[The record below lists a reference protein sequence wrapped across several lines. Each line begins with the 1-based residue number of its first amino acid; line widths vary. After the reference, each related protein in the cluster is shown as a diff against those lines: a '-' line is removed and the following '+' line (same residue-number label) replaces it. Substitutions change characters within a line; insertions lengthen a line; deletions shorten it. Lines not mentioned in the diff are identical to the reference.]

1 MTDTVADTRP
11 AGSREQVVAVSDTLV
26 ELLRSFGRARARMIA
41 ATHDADWSAHVL
53 LKYLHNEGPMRAG
66 ELAEC
71 LHTDPSTVSR
81 QVAALV
87 RDGLLERRADPEDG
101 RASLLV
107 LTAAADAVLADHDRL
122 RVDFFAGV
130 LDDWSPDELDT
141 FTHLLA
147 RFTADFERTGAD
159 ELTKRIADRASA
171 PAAANSATDEGISH
185 R

>member
-1 MTDTVADTRP
+1 MTDTAVDTRL

-26 ELLRSFGRARARMIA
+26 ELLRSFGRARARLIA
-41 ATHDADWSAHVL
+41 ATHDTEWSAHVL
-53 LKYLHNEGPMRAG
+53 LKYLRNEGPMRAG

-107 LTAAADAVLADHDRL
+107 LTSKADATLADHDRI
-122 RVDFFAGV
+122 RVDFFARV
-130 LDDWSPDELDT
+130 LDDWTPGELDT
-141 FTHLLA
+141 FTRLLA
-147 RFTADFERTGAD
+147 RFTADFEQAGAD
-159 ELTKRIADRASA
+159 ELTERIAGRASA
-171 PAAANSATDEGISH
+171 PAAAMSATDEGESH
-185 R
+185 